1 MEEEKDKAKIFNTIY
16 DKIVRNKE
24 KKEAGNVT
32 SISPPFP
39 RLAKKYPGWV
49 KGTYTILTASSGIGK
64 TKAAKFFSIT
74 SVYEFIKKYPQV
86 KVKVFY
92 FALEETK
99 ELFWLSMM
107 STLLYIN
114 YKITLSPQQL
124 LSLGE
129 FTISEDTLKAIQ
141 TTQSEIDDMEKYIE
155 VIDHVFNPFG
165 IYKTV
170 REYFENPEI
179 GEFEMIKTKTGEM
192 KGKFK
197 YKDEDTY
204 VFVVTDQINLLVPD
218 KNVEY
223 GEPQKN
229 LHDAMNH
236 YSKEYC
242 LKHMCKRLDC
252 VVINIQQQAAD
263 KEKQEFYKGN
273 SIDKKLE
280 PSLDGLAD
288 NKLTQ
293 RDADVVW
300 GLFAPT
306 RYEIEEYRGYNINLL
321 KDSYR
326 CLIFL
331 KDRHYGLANQ
341 YVHLYFDGASNV
353 FKELPLVKD
362 MKPEIYGK
370 ISERKIWIP

>member
-1 MEEEKDKAKIFNTIY
+1 MENQKDKAKIFNVIY
-16 DKIVRNKE
+16 DKIVKNKD
-24 KKEAGNVT
+24 KKEAGKVT
-32 SISPPFP
+32 SISPPFA
-39 RLAKKYPGWV
+39 RLSKKYPGWV

-64 TKAAKFFSIT
+64 TKAAKFFTVT
-74 SVYEFIKKYPQV
+74 SVYQFIKKNPQV

-99 ELFWLSMM
+99 EMFWLSMM
-107 STLLYIN
+107 STLLYVN
-114 YKITLSPQQL
+114 YQIVFSPQQL

-129 FTISEDTLKAIQ
+129 FTVDDDTLRAIQ
-141 TTQSEIDDMEKYIE
+141 TTQMEIDDMEQYIE
-155 VIDHVFNPFG
+155 VVDHVFNPYG
-165 IYKTV
+165 LYKTV
-170 REYFENPEI
+170 RSYFDTP
-179 GEFEMIKTKTGEM
+179 GLGKFEEIKTDKATL

-197 YKDEDTY
+197 YADEDTY
-204 VFVVTDQINLLVPD
+204 VFVVTDQVNLLVPD
-218 KNVEY
+218 KNAEF
-223 GEPQKN
+223 GEPQRN
-229 LHDAMNH
+229 LHDAMSY

-242 LKHMCKRLDC
+242 LKQMCKRLDC

-263 KEKQEFYKGN
+263 KEKQEFYRGE

-306 RYEIEEYRGYNINLL
+306 RYEIEEYRGYNIDLL
-321 KDSYR
+321 KDNYR
-326 CLIFL
+326 CLIWL

-341 YVHLYFDGASNV
+341 YVHLYFDGASNT
-353 FKELPLVKD
+353 FKELPTAKD
-362 MKPEIYGK
+362 MNINIYTK
-370 ISERKIWIP
+370 ITNKQF